1 MAKMKKCPY
10 CKGMHR
16 LQRAFNR
23 CKQKNHK
30 ESWPK

>member
-1 MAKMKKCPY
+1 MAHFKKCPH

-16 LQRAFNR
+16 LKRAYNR
-23 CKQKNHK
+23 CKRAHAM

>member
-1 MAKMKKCPY
+1 MSHFKKCPY

-16 LQRAFNR
+16 LKSAYNR
-23 CKQKNHK
+23 CKRQHHT